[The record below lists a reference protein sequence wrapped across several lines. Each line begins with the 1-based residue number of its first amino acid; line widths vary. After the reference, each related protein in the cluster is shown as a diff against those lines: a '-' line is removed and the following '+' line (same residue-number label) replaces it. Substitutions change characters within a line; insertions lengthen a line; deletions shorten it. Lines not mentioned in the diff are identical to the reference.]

1 MGTEEVRMKARL
13 PVIAMAGLFAFA
25 CAPDTD
31 EQATMDT
38 APAETPAPTADEMA
52 VEQLAADYETHYNMH
67 HASVVADMFTDS
79 AVVLLAN
86 GSHGMNKAE
95 ILAGL
100 EADMAAS
107 PTLTID
113 PAASLVFGDVAVSR
127 GSYRA
132 SATPPGAS
140 ELSTSGHYIGINQRE
155 DGAWKI
161 QLLVTNFD
169 AEPPEGAMAAPP
181 AEPGE
186 PPAEDGTMKEL
197 GAQFTQAFNAGDWAT
212 VAAMYAEDAV
222 VAFANGPL
230 VEGRA
235 GVQQRFAEM
244 WTGTQSVVIHDV
256 GTLELGNDMVADGG
270 WFEITA
276 TTADGDV
283 SSMGAYLNLLRRQ
296 PDGSYQIVWGIT
308 NGQPAPAN

>member
-1 MGTEEVRMKARL
+1 MKARL
-13 PVIAMAGLFAFA
+13 SVVAMVGLFALA

-38 APAETPAPTADEMA
+38 APAETPAPTPDETAM
-52 VEQLAADYETHYNMH
+52 EQLAADYETHYNMH

-79 AVVLLAN
+79 AVTLLAN
-86 GSHGMNKAE
+86 GSHGMSKAE

-113 PAASLVFGDVAVSR
+113 PAASMVFGDVAVSR

-132 SATPPGAS
+132 SATPPGESA
-140 ELSTSGHYIGINQRE
+140 LSTSGHYMGINRRE
-155 DGAWKI
+155 NGAWKI

-169 AEPPEGAMAAPP
+169 AEPPEGAMAPP
-181 AEPGE
+181 GEPGE
-186 PPAEDGTMKEL
+186 PPPEDGTMKEL

-212 VAAMYAEDAV
+212 LASMYAEDAV
-222 VAFANGPL
+222 VAFANAPL

-235 GVQQRFAEM
+235 AVQQRFAET
-244 WTGTQSVVIHDV
+244 WTGTQSIVIHDV

-270 WFEITA
+270 WFELTA
-276 TTADGDV
+276 TTSDGSV

-308 NGQPAPAN
+308 NRQPAPAN